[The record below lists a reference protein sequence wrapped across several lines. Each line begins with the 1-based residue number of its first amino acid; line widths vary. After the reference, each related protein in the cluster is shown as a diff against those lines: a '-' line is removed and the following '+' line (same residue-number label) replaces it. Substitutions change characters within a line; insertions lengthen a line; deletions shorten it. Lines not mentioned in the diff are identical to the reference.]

1 MHPILYFSV
10 FSQPTKQQFQ
20 ERLSYVKQSRDVQK
34 SQSHLESLVEGIAAI
49 PLRKEGITKHT
60 TGQAITLR
68 I

>member
-49 PLRKEGITKHT
+49 PLSLSKNE
-60 TGQAITLR
+60 
-68 I
+68 

>member
-49 PLRKEGITKHT
+49 PLSQTLWVQKFLLPEGPIV
-60 TGQAITLR
+60 
-68 I
+68 

>member
-1 MHPILYFSV
+1 MLYFSV

-49 PLRKEGITKHT
+49 PLKREQNVFEKS
-60 TGQAITLR
+60 QN
-68 I
+68 